1 MKTDDTIKKWLA
13 GELSDAE
20 RRKFEDSE
28 EFSRVSRL
36 LKALQRFKSPG
47 FDVEGAYQGLHE
59 SIVHSNTRRTRSLF
73 ERMVPVLKV
82 AAVVL
87 IVLSVGYFAFDRYY
101 GGEGS
106 AVLIAE
112 QGSVYLP
119 DSSYVALNADSR
131 IRYAGKSWKRERKV
145 ELQGEAFFSVKEGAQ
160 FRVLTAQGEVTVLG
174 TEFSVTDR
182 EHYFQVTCYSGS
194 VKVTAGSSPVILRPN
209 LAFRI
214 VAGREET
221 LSTAEKEGP
230 GWLRGE
236 SNFRSVP
243 FGFVIRELERQYRV
257 SVETGEVDLQ
267 QLFTGSFSHDD
278 LETALEAVTVPAN
291 LKYEINENK
300 IVIAVVG
307 N

>member
-1 MKTDDTIKKWLA
+1 
-13 GELSDAE
+13 
-20 RRKFEDSE
+20 
-28 EFSRVSRL
+28 
-36 LKALQRFKSPG
+36 
-47 FDVEGAYQGLHE
+47 
-59 SIVHSNTRRTRSLF
+59 
-73 ERMVPVLKV
+73 MVPVLKV
-82 AAVVL
+82 AAVIL
-87 IVLSVGYFAFDRYY
+87 LVLSVGYFAFDRFY

-106 AVLIAE
+106 AVWISE

-119 DSSYVALNADSR
+119 DSSYVTLNADSR
-131 IRYAGKSWKRERKV
+131 IRYADRSWNRERTL

-160 FRVLTAQGEVTVLG
+160 FRVRTPQGVVTVLG

-182 EHYFQVTCYSGS
+182 ENYFQVTCYSGS
-194 VKVTAGSSPVILRPN
+194 VEVSAGNSPVILLPN

-214 VAGREET
+214 VDGREET
-221 LSTAEKEGP
+221 LTTAEKEGP

-257 SVETGEVDLQ
+257 TVETGEVDLQ

>member
-1 MKTDDTIKKWLA
+1 MKTDDTIKKWLT

-20 RRKFEDSE
+20 RGQFEGSE

-36 LKALQRFKSPG
+36 LKAVQRFKAPG
-47 FDVEGAYQGLHE
+47 FDSEGAYRRLQEG
-59 SIVHSNTRRTRSLF
+59 IVHRNTRRTRSLY

-82 AAVVL
+82 AAVIL
-87 IVLSVGYFAFDRYY
+87 LVLSVGYFAFDRFY

-106 AVLIAE
+106 SVLISE

-119 DSSYVALNADSR
+119 DSSFVTLNADSR
-131 IRYAGKSWKRERKV
+131 IRYAGKSWNRERKV
-145 ELQGEAFFSVKEGAQ
+145 ELEGEAFFSVKEGAQ
-160 FRVLTAQGEVTVLG
+160 FRVRTAQGVVTVLG

-182 EHYFQVTCYSGS
+182 ENYFQVTCYSGS
-194 VKVTAGSSPVILRPN
+194 VEVSARNSPVVLHPN
-209 LAFRI
+209 LVFR
-214 VAGREET
+214 VVDGREET
-221 LSTAEKEGP
+221 LTTAEKEGP

-257 SVETGEVDLQ
+257 TVETGEVDLQ
-267 QLFTGSFSHDD
+267 QLFTGSFSHDN
-278 LETALEAVTVPAN
+278 LEIALEAVTVPAN
-291 LKYEINENK
+291 LRYEINENK
-300 IVIAVVG
+300 ILIAVVG